1 LKNIGNKNCS
11 QQWLHAMPVK
21 IFGRKMEMKKT
32 AKAAKARLR
41 QFRLLLPA
49 LAFVKW
55 NENGKF
61 RVRHST

>member
-1 LKNIGNKNCS
+1 MATCHAGKN
-11 QQWLHAMPVK
+11 L
-21 IFGRKMEMKKT
+21 RKENGDGKP
-32 AKAAKARLR
+32 AQAAKARLR

-61 RVRHST
+61 RVRHVT

>member
-1 LKNIGNKNCS
+1 MATCHAGKNLREENEDGKPA
-11 QQWLHAMPVK
+11 Q
-21 IFGRKMEMKKT
+21 
-32 AKAAKARLR
+32 AAKARLR

-61 RVRHST
+61 RGRHGT